1 MQVEE
6 VGAFL
11 RALGLAD
18 GEDAAQGED
27 VPFITIR
34 SGPAPTP
41 AQSLQP
47 FPRACWRLL
56 LCLSLPGQIRPPEY
70 PRRGQLGP
78 ESVPLPSDDLR
89 VF

>member
-34 SGPAPTP
+34 SGPAATP

-56 LCLSLPGQIRPPEY
+56 LCLSLRANTTARISSSCGLSLCRYRLTIC
-70 PRRGQLGP
+70 
-78 ESVPLPSDDLR
+78 VC
-89 VF
+89 F